1 MQPHYIIVYNSM
13 IPLPLYSSQFT
24 SWHSLYKFRA
34 VAAGPV
40 SPVSTGTLFPHLWV
54 ACLALPIS
62 ALLSRHPRNALKH
75 KGTMLK
81 LAKWLQTV

>member
-40 SPVSTGTLFPHLWV
+40 SPVSTGPLFSPHV
-54 ACLALPIS
+54 GGLPGI
-62 ALLSRHPRNALKH
+62 AN
-75 KGTMLK
+75 
-81 LAKWLQTV
+81 